1 MWTINSYNYCTHEG
15 KWTNAVTP
23 CIVLLHVQFSDTL
36 TIIQAKNVGANPF
49 YKILNP
55 TQKKWQPQNYDGRNT
70 ATHKSQTNK
79 SHSTIH
85 LSKSLHN
92 PSKITSYFLPLV
104 YTFHPFISYSTFST
118 NPFPVRRTYPHTVC

>member
-55 TQKKWQPQNYDGRNT
+55 TQKKNGSPKIMT
-70 ATHKSQTNK
+70 AVTQRHT
-79 SHSTIH
+79 
-85 LSKSLHN
+85 SLKPIN
-92 PSKITSYFLPLV
+92 PTV
-104 YTFHPFISYSTFST
+104 RYT
-118 NPFPVRRTYPHTVC
+118 